1 MPEIPFPQAPE
12 SPRFAQPNP
21 LNTMEQMQGLALR
34 GIEAQKLQQA
44 TEQQALMNRAQ
55 AGLGQIMQQHVNP
68 QTGDVDINAVLVDA
82 AGHPETSLLF
92 PKIASD
98 ALTMKLTNQQLL
110 NAKIDGAMK
119 KQEIMAN
126 TSASYLDK
134 AAKTGDVLTKQDLA
148 GIYGEMVTA
157 GVLSSEEA
165 VKGLAFITSQKMNP
179 ETLIR
184 NMAQRSAQGLKQM
197 EASKQTLASQYEMM
211 SGQTAEG
218 TPFQAPRAELPG
230 TLPPGVGATPRS
242 QVAPQAPAEEDV
254 AQGGVAPPAE
264 GAARS
269 QAQPSGPAT
278 TPGIRTGL
286 SPAEQASMKPYQ
298 DYQEGKGPWRDEEK
312 KIATNATVA
321 MDLESRLTKA
331 KDALSEFKTGPG
343 METRSKLAK
352 AAQALG
358 MEDLAASL
366 LGAPGSKKALPSMQ
380 YIEKQMTK
388 NAFEEL
394 KTALGGQGR
403 FTNLEVENFLKSNWN
418 LETDPR
424 AIETMFNEV
433 HRIAQIA
440 KYEALAAERY
450 GMHSR
455 SKYRDPESFNVLHF
469 DNRMRDKLL
478 EKGLLH
484 EGPYEIKQPGA
495 K

>member
-1 MPEIPFPQAPE
+1 MPDIPFPEAPAR
-12 SPRFAQPNP
+12 PQFAQPNP
-21 LNTMEQMQGLALR
+21 LATMEGMQGLALR
-34 GIEAQKLQQA
+34 GIETQRAQQA
-44 TEQQALMNRAQ
+44 AEQQALMNKAQ
-55 AGLGQIMQQHVNP
+55 VGLGQIMQRHVNAE
-68 QTGDVDINAVLVDA
+68 TGDVDINNVLVDA
-82 AGHPETSLLF
+82 AGHPDTAVLF
-92 PKIASD
+92 PKIAQD
-98 ALTMKLTNQQLL
+98 ALSMGLTKQQTL
-110 NAKIDGAMK
+110 NAKLEGAMK

-134 AAKTGDVLTKQDLA
+134 AARTGENLTKQDLSA
-148 GIYGEMVTA
+148 IYSELGPLGA
-157 GVLSSEEA
+157 GVLTGDEA
-165 VKGLAFITSQKMNP
+165 TKGLAHISSLKMNP

-211 SGQTAEG
+211 KGVTPEG
-218 TPFQAPRAELPG
+218 VPFEAPRAALPG
-230 TLPPGVGATPRS
+230 TLPPGVGQR
-242 QVAPQAPAEEDV
+242 QAPSGMAERE
-254 AQGGVAPPAE
+254 AAEGGVGSSLPDV
-264 GAARS
+264 ARS

-278 TPGIRTGL
+278 TPGVRTGL
-286 SPAEQASMKPYQ
+286 GPGEQAEIKPYQ
-298 DYQEGKGPWRDEEK
+298 DYMEGKGPWRDEEK

-321 MDLESRLTKA
+321 LDLESRLTKA
-331 KDALSEFKTGPG
+331 KEALNEFKTGPG
-343 METRSKLAK
+343 METRAKLAK
-352 AAQALG
+352 AAEAMG
-358 MEDLAASL
+358 MSDLASSL
-366 LGAPGSKKALPSMQ
+366 LGAPGSKKAIPSMQ

-440 KYEALAAERY
+440 KFEALAAERY
-450 GMHSR
+450 GKHSR
-455 SKYRDPESFNVLHF
+455 SNYRHEDSFNPLHF
-469 DNRMRDKLL
+469 DNRVRDSLL
-478 EKGLLH
+478 DKGLLH